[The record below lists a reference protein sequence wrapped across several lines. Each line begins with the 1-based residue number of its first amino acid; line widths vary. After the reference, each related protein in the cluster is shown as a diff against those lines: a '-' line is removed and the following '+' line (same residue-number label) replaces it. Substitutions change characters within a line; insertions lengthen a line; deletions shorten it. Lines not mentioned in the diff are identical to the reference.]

1 MKFIILNSKNL
12 SLSKIK
18 SINSNYAFNS
28 YSMANVINSD
38 SINDIRIAIDRVK
51 CSDDHLNER
60 IALIANNNIVID
72 QFCITDKYCKTIGA
86 LFCIGKELYNDN
98 IENLFNAITLS
109 VSEYYRDLMLNI
121 MMAINSNKSDF
132 VNSSKIFDIGI
143 YTEDIEKQTADRAKD
158 ILLFNKEK
166 E

>member
-12 SLSKIK
+12 SLSKIE
-18 SINSNYAFNS
+18 SINDNNYAFNT

-72 QFCITDKYCKTIGA
+72 QFCITDKYCRIIRA
-86 LFCIGKELYNDN
+86 LFGIGEELYDDN
-98 IENLFNAITLS
+98 IENLLNAIALS
-109 VSEYYRDLMLNI
+109 VSEYYRGLMLNI
-121 MMAINSNKSDF
+121 MIAINNNKSEF
-132 VNSSKIFDIGI
+132 VNSGIFNIDI
-143 YTEDIEKQTADRAKD
+143 YSEDMEKQIADRAKD